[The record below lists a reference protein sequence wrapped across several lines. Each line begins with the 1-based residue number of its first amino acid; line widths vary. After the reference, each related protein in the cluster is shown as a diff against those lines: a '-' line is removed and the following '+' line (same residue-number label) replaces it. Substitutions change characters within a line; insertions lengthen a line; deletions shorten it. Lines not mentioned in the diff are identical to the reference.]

1 MTLGTINFAASN
13 ILQYQIDY
21 RLWLQKGETLT
32 SVSFVVDAG
41 NATITKIT
49 YSPDQKEVLFFV
61 NGATV
66 VAGVDFNIL
75 ATAITSFGQQR
86 TDTIAVNVAAAGS

>member
-41 NATITKIT
+41 NATITKT
-49 YSPDQKEVLFFV
+49 
-61 NGATV
+61 T
-66 VAGVDFNIL
+66 
-75 ATAITSFGQQR
+75 
-86 TDTIAVNVAAAGS
+86 TIG